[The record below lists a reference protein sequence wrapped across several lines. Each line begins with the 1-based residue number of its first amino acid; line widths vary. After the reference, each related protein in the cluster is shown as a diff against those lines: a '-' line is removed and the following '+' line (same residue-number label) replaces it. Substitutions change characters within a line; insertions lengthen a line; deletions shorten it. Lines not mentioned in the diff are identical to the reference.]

1 MNQKNSSNTI
11 ENILISILGS
21 VQFAKLKSFFIDIL
35 NKSCDIYVFTTRRS
49 HLLFCI
55 FKKYILSESY
65 FSEKKERRYITDQAL
80 DFYECEI
87 KRSNVLVID
96 DILVHGRALA
106 SVVDKVAK
114 LHPQKIEPIVF
125 VMGEDVINIDNINKS
140 VLNVKSNSGVL
151 KKAEWQALSN
161 QIVASI
167 ILTSTPYASYI
178 FSIYK
183 EMSPEEFSKFNFEL
197 KSKLLSDRVELDT
210 KMDLTLN
217 EYDNNSDL
225 SKKNENNVKAYIYP
239 IKTNIQEDCSFLR
252 VYYNKLT
259 ETCIV
264 IPFFIMGT
272 YTELELLNQSKKIF
286 GDKFKKVE
294 PALQYRILTAY
305 YSFLL
310 LENEDIKLII
320 DKNKWNNS
328 KDYVEMCYYPKFY
341 DDINNAISKNEY
353 LFVNSESIIN
363 NIEDINNYR
372 AMFNDENAYTVDE
385 KIFYDVYLNVFK
397 ELIEKSED
405 DFLGKSKHSLQT
417 VFLHS
422 YLTNVNENEEKYID
436 DCKELGI
443 IASKQKGLS
452 FEIMKLL
459 ISNIDWLNMSSFDLF
474 SKCISG
480 ADSGLIT
487 ISPNKFVFNEKIYY
501 SNFLITGE
509 QVCRLYQ
516 NELFIF
522 LMVLKNFY
530 YEYNEKLNLNCNFK
544 SFIQDNLNEITSD
557 SKKRNLLLKE
567 LDSVLNEDTF
577 VEKNIYEKIY
587 DEELKFYLE
596 NILC

>member
-1 MNQKNSSNTI
+1 MSKENNTNTI
-11 ENILISILGS
+11 ENILISILGA
-21 VQFAKLKSFFIDIL
+21 VQFAKLKKFFIDIL
-35 NKSCDIYVFTTRRS
+35 NKSCDIYIFTTRRS

-55 FKKYILSESY
+55 FKKYILSENY
-65 FSEKKERRYITDQAL
+65 FFEKKECRYITDKAL
-80 DFYECEI
+80 GFYKCEI
-87 KRSNVLVID
+87 ENSNVLVID

-106 SVVDKVAK
+106 SVVNEVVK
-114 LHPQKIEPIVF
+114 LRPKKIEPIVF
-125 VMGEDVINIDNINKS
+125 VMGEDVLDIDNINKS
-140 VLNVKSNSGVL
+140 VSKVISTSGVL
-151 KKAEWQALSN
+151 KKAEWQTLSN

-167 ILTSTPYASYI
+167 ILTSTPYASYV

-183 EMSPEEFSKFNFEL
+183 EMSPEEFSEFNFEL
-197 KSKLLSDRVELDT
+197 KSKLLSGRVKIDT

-225 SKKNENNVKAYIYP
+225 SKKNEDNVKAYIYP

-259 ETCIV
+259 KICIV

-272 YTELELLNQSKKIF
+272 YTELELLNQSKNIF
-286 GDKFKKVE
+286 GDKFETVE
-294 PALQYRILTAY
+294 PDLQYRILTAY

-310 LENEDIKLII
+310 LENEDIKPII

-328 KDYVEMCYYPKFY
+328 KDYVEMCYYPTFY

-353 LFVNSESIIN
+353 LFVNSKSIIN
-363 NIEDINNYR
+363 SLEETNFYK
-372 AMFNDENAYTVDE
+372 AMVGDENNLC
-385 KIFYDVYLNVFK
+385 DVYLNVFK
-397 ELIEKSED
+397 ELIEKSKD
-405 DFLGKSKHSLQT
+405 DFSQESKHSLQT
-417 VFLHS
+417 VFLHT

-436 DCKELGI
+436 DCKKLGI
-443 IASKQKGLS
+443 TVLKQKGLS

-459 ISNIDWLNMSSFDLF
+459 ISTIDWLNMSSFDLF

-516 NELFIF
+516 NEFFIF
-522 LMVLKNFY
+522 LMVLKKFY
-530 YEYNEKLNLNCNFK
+530 NEYNEELNLNCSFK
-544 SFIQDNLNEITSD
+544 SFILENLNEITSD
-557 SKKRNLLLKE
+557 SKKKNLLLKD
-567 LDSVLNEDTF
+567 LDSVLLEDTF

-587 DEELKFYLE
+587 DKELKFYLE
-596 NILC
+596 NLLC

>member
-1 MNQKNSSNTI
+1 MNKEVNASTI
-11 ENILISILGS
+11 ENILISILGA
-21 VQFAKLKSFFIDIL
+21 VQFAKLKNFFIDII

-55 FKKYILSESY
+55 FKKYILSETC
-65 FSEKKERRYITDQAL
+65 FFEKKERIFITDKAL
-80 DFYECEI
+80 GFYEREI
-87 KRSNVLVID
+87 KNSNVLVID

-106 SVVDKVAK
+106 SVVDKVTM
-114 LHPQKIEPIVF
+114 LHPKKIEPIVF
-125 VMGEDVINIDNINKS
+125 VMGEDVLNIDNINKS
-140 VLNVKSNSGVL
+140 VSKVISASGVL
-151 KKAEWQALSN
+151 KKAEWQAFSN
-161 QIVASI
+161 QIVASL
-167 ILTSTPYASYI
+167 ILTSTPYASYV

-183 EMSPEEFSKFNFEL
+183 EMSPEEFSEFNFEL
-197 KSKLLSDRVELDT
+197 KSKLLSNRVKLDT

-217 EYDNNSDL
+217 EYNNNSDL
-225 SKKNENNVKAYIYP
+225 SKKAENNVEAYIYP

-259 ETCIV
+259 KICIV
-264 IPFFIMGT
+264 IPFFIMGA
-272 YTELELLNQSKKIF
+272 YTELELLNQSKNIF
-286 GDKFKKVE
+286 GDKFEKVE
-294 PALQYRILTAY
+294 PDLQYRILTAY

-328 KDYVEMCYYPKFY
+328 KDYVEMCYYPTFY

-353 LFVNSESIIN
+353 LFVNSKSIIN
-363 NIEDINNYR
+363 SIEETNKYK
-372 AMFNDENAYTVDE
+372 AMYDDENH
-385 KIFYDVYLNVFK
+385 ICDVYLNVFK
-397 ELIEKSED
+397 ELIEKNED
-405 DFLGKSKHSLQT
+405 NFSKESKHSLQT
-417 VFLHS
+417 VFLHT
-422 YLTNVNENEEKYID
+422 YLTNVNEKEEKYID

-459 ISNIDWLNMSSFDLF
+459 IGTVKWLNMSSFDLF

-522 LMVLKNFY
+522 LMALKSF
-530 YEYNEKLNLNCNFK
+530 YNEYREELNLNCDFK
-544 SFIQDNLNEITSD
+544 SFIKNNLNDITSNN
-557 SKKRNLLLKE
+557 KKRDLLLKE
-567 LDSVLNEDTF
+567 LDSVLFEDSF

-587 DEELKFYLE
+587 DKELEFYLE
-596 NILC
+596 NLLY